1 MFFLN
6 RNKDVISKFETFFSI
21 SESILAELHKSLEY
35 VCVNGLDNH
44 FEVMVEKISEMEKD
58 ADNIKREIEYKM
70 ISKSLLP
77 ETREDLLEII
87 YLMDNI
93 PDHCEKV
100 VYIINDQKTVPHK
113 LIKSDLVELTKIG
126 IECFEFTLKAAYNF
140 FGKRDKLKFL
150 VQKADECEHVGDTLE
165 RRMIQKIF
173 SKKMGTGKQ
182 LIQKEIITEI
192 GEICDISKHI
202 AMRIFAASIK
212 RKI

>member
-6 RNKDVISKFETFFSI
+6 RNKDVINKFENFFAM
-21 SESILAELHKSLEY
+21 SESILAELYKALEY
-35 VCVNGLDNH
+35 VCENSLDNH
-44 FEVMVEKISEMEKD
+44 FEVMVEKISEMEKE
-58 ADNIKREIEYKM
+58 ADDIKRDIEYKM

-77 ETREDLLEII
+77 ETREDLLGII

-100 VYIINDQKTVPHK
+100 VYIINDQRTVPHK
-113 LIKSDLVELTKIG
+113 LIKQDLIELTKIG
-126 IECFEFTLKAAYNF
+126 IECFEFTLKAAYDF
-140 FGKRDKLKFL
+140 FAKREKLEFL
-150 VQKADECEHVGDTLE
+150 VQKVDECEHVGDTLE

-173 SKKMGTGKQ
+173 SKKMGTGRQ
-182 LIQKEIITEI
+182 LIQKQIISEV

-202 AMRIFAASIK
+202 AMRIFAASVK